1 MPTTLPF
8 GTQLV
13 GQTENALDALLDREL
28 AGTELSSPQRWV
40 TLTVVVMTGGAIDRD
55 QLVSRVAGALKLS
68 QDDAAAHVDALVESM
83 LLRATEGARS
93 EIQLTDDGRELHTR
107 IRTAVG
113 DITNRLWGDIPEA
126 DLTVAARVLN
136 TVLSRANSE
145 LNPARDRRA

>member
-83 LLRATEGARS
+83 LLGATEGARS
-93 EIQLTDDGRELHTR
+93 EVQVTDDGRELHTR

-126 DLTVAARVLN
+126 DLAVAGRVLS
-136 TVLSRANSE
+136 TVLSRANLDLS
-145 LNPARDRRA
+145 PAGERGT

>member
-83 LLRATEGARS
+83 LLGATEGARS
-93 EIQLTDDGRELHTR
+93 EVQVTDDGRELHTR

-126 DLTVAARVLN
+126 DLAVAGRVLS
-136 TVLSRANSE
+136 TVLSRANLE
-145 LNPARDRRA
+145 LSPAGERGT